1 MIISRIIV
9 KIHNL
14 RIYFWQMYA
23 TYINC
28 QEFQLRVPYWLT
40 RHIYIYIYICFCQA
54 TNVYMVMVEAKKK
67 SNINK
72 VL

>member
-40 RHIYIYIYICFCQA
+40 RHIYIYIYIYVF
-54 TNVYMVMVEAKKK
+54 AKQ
-67 SNINK
+67 
-72 VL
+72 LMYTW

>member
-67 SNINK
+67 SNTNK